1 MDVPSFD
8 RLQTTRRN
16 RRLRNYCAVAAGL
29 TGIVAAVLVIDP
41 TVSNEPLNAV
51 PLLIFSFAC
60 FLSAGFTIYFH
71 MRFISR
77 D

>member
-1 MDVPSFD
+1 MEIPSFD

-16 RRLRNYCAVAAGL
+16 RRLRNYFAVAAGL
-29 TGIVAAVLVIDP
+29 TGIVASVLVLDP
-41 TVSNEPLNAV
+41 VFSNKPLNAV

-60 FLSAGFTIYFH
+60 FLSAGLTIYFH